1 MTFSKISLGVAA
13 ASMLALAACQAP
25 IQGQTNDNTRQ
36 GAMVGAGL
44 GAVVGALTGDDSNDR
59 WRNAAIGA
67 AVGGGLGAVG
77 GQALD
82 RQEAELRQQLG
93 GNVGIVNN
101 GQNLTVTMP
110 QDVLFGTNSTAVSI
124 QSQTDLRTVAA
135 SLNRYPNTSISVIGH
150 TDSTG
155 SASYNQ
161 DLSVRRAQAV
171 ASVLINGGV
180 APARVYTVG
189 RGASQPIASNAT
201 PDGRQLNRRVKIII
215 TPTN

>member
-1 MTFSKISLGVAA
+1 MTFSKLSLGVAA

-25 IQGQTNDNTRQ
+25 LPGQTNENTRQ

-44 GAVVGALTGDDSNDR
+44 GAVVGALTGNDANDR
-59 WRNAAIGA
+59 WRNAAVGA

-77 GQALD
+77 GASLD
-82 RQEAELRQQLG
+82 RQEAELRQSLG
-93 GNVGIVNN
+93 SNVGIVNN

-110 QDVLFGTNSTAVSI
+110 QDVLFGVDSTAVSV
-124 QSQTDLRTVAA
+124 QSQTDLRTVAS

-161 DLSVRRAQAV
+161 DLSVRRAQSV
-171 ASVLINGGV
+171 ASVLINSGV
-180 APARVYTVG
+180 TSNRIYTVG
-189 RGASQPIASNAT
+189 RGATQPVATNAT
-201 PDGRQLNRRVKIII
+201 AEGRQANRRVEIVI